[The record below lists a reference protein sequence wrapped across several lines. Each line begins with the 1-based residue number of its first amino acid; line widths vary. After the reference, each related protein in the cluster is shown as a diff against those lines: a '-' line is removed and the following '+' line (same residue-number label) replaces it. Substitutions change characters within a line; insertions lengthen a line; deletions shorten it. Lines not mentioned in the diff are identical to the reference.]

1 MKFIRNLIILLI
13 VAAGLTFFIWQSQKT
28 KNTILPEEIEKTY
41 TRQLEIREDSTYGI
55 LLAEA
60 GIPTTT
66 RQAIFEAAKNV
77 YNLST
82 IRLGRTFNLVYD
94 KQTDQLQQLIYQ
106 IDTEEKLYLNLQN
119 TTTGT
124 TTEPVWIAERIPIP
138 YEVKIKTVEG
148 TIETSMY
155 EAALEQGIDERAVIA
170 FADAFQWTIDFAWE
184 VRKGDTF
191 KFIYEE
197 RYLDGKYIMPGQVL
211 AGKFVNNGKELY
223 AFYYEETQDNKGY
236 FDENGNSAE
245 RTFLKAPLAFKYISS
260 GFTSGLRYISAFNI
274 STGHRAVDYAAAYGT
289 PVRAVGDGTVVFAGW
304 DGAYGNKISIHH
316 NGTYTTNYAH
326 LSRFAVRYGQKVSQG
341 QTIGYVGSTGLS
353 TGPHLHY
360 ELVKYGTKIN
370 PLTETFP
377 PKEGI
382 KEENKETYLAAIKD
396 LKEQLDN

>member
-1 MKFIRNLIILLI
+1 M
-13 VAAGLTFFIWQSQKT
+13 
-28 KNTILPEEIEKTY
+28 
-41 TRQLEIREDSTYGI
+41 
-55 LLAEA
+55 LAEA